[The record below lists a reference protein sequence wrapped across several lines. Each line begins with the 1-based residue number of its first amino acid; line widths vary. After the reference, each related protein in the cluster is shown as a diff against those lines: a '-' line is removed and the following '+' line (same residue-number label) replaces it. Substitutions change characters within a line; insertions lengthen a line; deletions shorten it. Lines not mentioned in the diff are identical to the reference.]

1 MNQKMHLVV
10 VDMGYGHQRAAY
22 PLLSWSFEGNIN
34 LNDYDG
40 SSEKERAYW
49 LNSSKM
55 YEKISYFK
63 KIPFLG
69 RFVFD
74 IMDYFQRIQD
84 FYPKRSLKKIT
95 LQQKMF
101 FKAVKNGVGKKLI
114 EKLNDK
120 PLPFVTSFFVAA
132 YSAEY
137 YNYKGP
143 IYCIICDADIS
154 RAWAPINPS
163 QSRIVY
169 FASTERVKNRLMMY
183 GVGREKIVVTGFPL
197 PTENIGENKEDL
209 KKDFAKRLSYLDP
222 KQKIIDI
229 YSSLLKQ
236 HDIIISENESKDRL
250 LTLTFSVGGAGAQRE
265 LGALILKKLKTDIL
279 KGKIK
284 LYLVAGVR
292 EDVNKYFINSIEILG
307 LKDNKNVNIIYHS
320 QKIEYFRLFN
330 ECLRNTDILWT
341 KPSELSFYT
350 GLAIPIIMS
359 DPVGSQEKF
368 NRNWLLELGAGLDS
382 LNPEYVD
389 EWLFDWLDNGVL
401 ARAALNAYLLSPKNG
416 TENIIKEV
424 FKINNL

>member
-22 PLLSWSFEGNIN
+22 PLLAWSFEGNIN
-34 LNDYDG
+34 LNNYDG
-40 SSEKERAYW
+40 STEKERAYW
-49 LNSSKM
+49 LNSSRA

-69 RFVFD
+69 KFVFD
-74 IMDYFQRIQD
+74 IMDYFQRIQK
-84 FYPKRSLKKIT
+84 FYPKRPLTQMT
-95 LQQKMF
+95 LQQRMF
-101 FKAVKNGVGKKLI
+101 FKAVKNGVGKNLI
-114 EKLNDK
+114 EKLNNN

-183 GVGREKIVVTGFPL
+183 GVRKEKIIITGFPL
-197 PTENIGENKEDL
+197 PIENIGENREIL
-209 KKDFAKRLSYLDP
+209 KKDFAERLSYLDS
-222 KQKIIDI
+222 KRKFRNTYASI
-229 YSSLLKQ
+229 LEQ
-236 HDIIISENESKDRL
+236 HNILISENNNRL
-250 LTLTFSVGGAGAQRE
+250 LTLTFAVGGAGAQRE
-265 LGALILKKLKTDIL
+265 LGILILKKLKTEIL
-279 KGKIK
+279 KGQIK
-284 LYLVAGVR
+284 LNLVAGIR
-292 EDVNKYFINSIEILG
+292 DDVNRYFINNIELLG
-307 LKDNKNVNIIYHS
+307 LKDNKNVTIIYHP

-359 DPVGSQEKF
+359 EPVGSQEHF
-368 NRNWLLELGAGLDS
+368 NRDWLLELGAGLDS
-382 LNPEYVD
+382 LDPEYVH
-389 EWLFDWLDNGVL
+389 EWLFDWLDNGRL
-401 ARAALNAYLLSPKNG
+401 ARTALNAYLLSPKNG
-416 TENIIKEV
+416 TKNIIKEV
-424 FKINNL
+424 FKNNNL